1 MGTKFEFDEN
11 EFFLELSVCYV
22 LSFRA
27 HINCN
32 KAGWSTLGQAGRS
45 GLLVM
50 MMVLFVIA
58 FMEMMICS
66 SSSDGDDV
74 KCREK

>member
-27 HINCN
+27 HINC
-32 KAGWSTLGQAGRS
+32 KAGTLGQAGRS
-45 GLLVM
+45 GLVVM
-50 MMVLFVIA
+50 MMML
-58 FMEMMICS
+58 S
-66 SSSDGDDV
+66 
-74 KCREK
+74 